1 MKKILVVDDEES
13 VRIILK
19 KMLEEGDY
27 IAETANNGEEALEA
41 MKGTHFDML
50 ISDINMPV
58 MNGVELLN
66 KTKEA
71 FPMMPVIFVTAYG
84 KDKIIIEAMKV
95 GLADYIEKPFRMDGV
110 LKTVKEHI

>member
-19 KMLEEGDY
+19 KMLEEGGY
-27 IAETANNGEEALEA
+27 IAEVANNGEEALEA

-50 ISDINMPV
+50 ISDINMPA

-66 KTKEA
+66 NHRGHEGR
-71 FPMMPVIFVTAYG
+71 PC
-84 KDKIIIEAMKV
+84 
-95 GLADYIEKPFRMDGV
+95 GLHRKALQDGRSPEDSKGTYLV
-110 LKTVKEHI
+110 QEGE